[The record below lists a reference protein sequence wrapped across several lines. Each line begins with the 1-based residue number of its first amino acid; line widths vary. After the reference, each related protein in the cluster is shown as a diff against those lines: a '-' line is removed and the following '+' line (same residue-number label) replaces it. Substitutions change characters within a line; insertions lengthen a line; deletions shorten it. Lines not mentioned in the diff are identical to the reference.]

1 MGESLQ
7 SILVLGLGMSGVAAA
22 RWGLSLRSPG
32 AVVRVTVV
40 DERDKAQDPALAA
53 RAQSLRDEGAE
64 VLLGVAG
71 VPAGPWDLVVAS
83 PGMPPHS
90 PVMVSARATGA
101 PVISEVELGW
111 RIARA
116 PIAAVTGTNGKTTV
130 TALLAHLLTGAGID
144 ARACGNIGD
153 ACVVDAAASAPE
165 GAVLVAEVSSFQLAL
180 TDRFHPKVA
189 VLLNITPDHLDW
201 HGDFETYA
209 ADKAR
214 VFANMGPGD
223 TIVIDVDDPGS
234 AHKSGAADSTG
245 ATVVRVSRDLLHPG
259 GASVVE
265 GVLTVDR
272 PGGAVALV
280 APRDLLIRGDHNISN
295 ALAAAAAALA
305 LGAGV
310 EDVRRGLSTFEPVE
324 HRLEPVGEVD
334 GVRWVNDSKA
344 TNPDAVLKALTAFGT
359 QPLVVLLGGR
369 NKHND
374 FGPLARA
381 VAARAKAAVLFGE
394 SRHELRDAFSGLDMT
409 VEEADTMSQAVV
421 AAAHIAEPGDVVV
434 LSPAN
439 ASFDEF
445 RSFGHRGDEFK
456 RMVREMSSGCGG

>member
-1 MGESLQ
+1 MGERLQ
-7 SILVLGLGMSGVAAA
+7 RVLVLGLGMSGVAAA
-22 RWGLSLRSPG
+22 RWGLSLRSLG
-32 AVVRVTVV
+32 EDVCVTVV
-40 DERDKAQDPALAA
+40 DERDEAQDPALGAA
-53 RAQSLRDEGAE
+53 AHSLRDEGAE

-71 VPAGPWDLVVAS
+71 APAGPWDLVVAS
-83 PGMPPHS
+83 PGIPPHA

-101 PVISEVELGW
+101 HVISEVELGW

-130 TALLAHLLTGAGID
+130 TALLAHLLRGAGID

-153 ACVVDAAASAPE
+153 TTVVEAAASAPD

-180 TDRFHPKVA
+180 TDRFHPRLA

-201 HGDFETYA
+201 HGTFQDYA
-209 ADKAR
+209 ADKAKI
-214 VFANMGPGD
+214 FANMGPGD
-223 TIVIDVDDPGS
+223 TVVIDVDDQGS
-234 AHKSGAADSTG
+234 GDKSGAADSTG

-259 GASVVE
+259 GASVVD

-272 PGGAVALV
+272 PGGAVSLV
-280 APRDLLIRGDHNISN
+280 APREMLIRGDHNISN

-344 TNPDAVLKALTAFGT
+344 TNPDAVLKALTAFGA
-359 QPLVVLLGGR
+359 QPLIVLLGGR

-394 SRHELRDAFSGLDMT
+394 SRRELRQAFSGLDVILT
-409 VEEADTMSQAVV
+409 ETATMSQAVR
-421 AAAHIAEPGDVVV
+421 AAAQLAAPGDVVV

-456 RMVREMSSGCGG
+456 RLVREMSSGCGR